1 MRATVMSNTT
11 TYKIKNLPIMIDN
24 IRIPGINGMIG
35 ISSCPGLRD
44 DYVFDLYGESLID
57 DIQAIKGW
65 GASVVITLMEEAELQ
80 RLGVRDLGKN
90 VVALNMIWL
99 HLPLH
104 NLGLPEN
111 QFNDK
116 WLMVTPCLCNL
127 LREGQ
132 RVLIHCRE
140 GIGRA
145 ALAAARLLL
154 DLGFSPEESI
164 SMVRRA
170 RPGSLLLHSQEKHI
184 YSVYEANVENKQI
197 QGKGLH
203 AML

>member
-1 MRATVMSNTT
+1 MSNTT
-11 TYKIKNLPIMIDN
+11 TYKIKSLPIMIDN

-44 DYVFDLYGESLID
+44 DYVFDLYSESLVD
-57 DIQAIKGW
+57 DVQAIKGW
-65 GASVVITLMEEAELQ
+65 GAAVVITLMDENELQ
-80 RLGVRDLGKN
+80 RLGVRDLGKTIVN
-90 VVALNMIWL
+90 LNMIWL

-104 NLGLPEN
+104 NLGLPDER
-111 QFNDK
+111 FNEK
-116 WLMVTPCLCNL
+116 WQMVKPCLCNL

-145 ALAAARLLL
+145 ALTAARLLL

-170 RPGSLLLHSQEKHI
+170 RPGSLLLHSQEKYI
-184 YSVYEANVENKQI
+184 YSVSEASTENQNSHNNA
-197 QGKGLH
+197 LN
-203 AML
+203 AMQ

>member
-1 MRATVMSNTT
+1 MSNTT

-44 DYVFDLYGESLID
+44 DYVFDLYSESLMD
-57 DIQAIKGW
+57 DVQAIKGW
-65 GASVVITLMEEAELQ
+65 GASVIITLMEDAELQ
-80 RLGVRDLGKN
+80 RLGIRDLGRSIVN
-90 VVALNMIWL
+90 LNMIWL

-104 NLGLPEN
+104 NLGLPEE
-111 QFNDK
+111 QFNEK
-116 WLMVTPCLCNL
+116 WRLVTPCLCNL

-154 DLGFSPEESI
+154 DLGFTPEESI
-164 SMVRRA
+164 SMVRKA

-184 YSVYEANVENKQI
+184 YAVYDAIAQNRHGQN
-197 QGKGLH
+197 KGLN
-203 AML
+203 AMQ

>member
-1 MRATVMSNTT
+1 MSNTT

-24 IRIPGINGMIG
+24 VRIPGIKGMIG

-44 DYVFDLYGESLID
+44 DYVFDLYSESLVD
-57 DIQAIKGW
+57 DVQAIKGW
-65 GASVVITLMEEAELQ
+65 GATVVITLMEENELQ

-90 VVALNMIWL
+90 IVNLNMIWL

-104 NLGLPEN
+104 NMGLPDER
-111 QFNDK
+111 FNEK
-116 WLMVTPCLCNL
+116 WQLVNPCLCNL

-145 ALAAARLLL
+145 SLTTARLLL

-164 SMVRRA
+164 AMVRRA
-170 RPGSLLLHSQEKHI
+170 RPGSLLLHSQEKYI
-184 YSVYEANVENKQI
+184 YSVSDERAEKQTS
-197 QGKGLH
+197 QDNCLN
-203 AML
+203 AMQ

>member
-1 MRATVMSNTT
+1 MSSTT
-11 TYKIKNLPIMIDN
+11 TYKLKNLPIMIDN

-44 DYVFDLYGESLID
+44 DYVFDLYSESLVD

-65 GASVVITLMEEAELQ
+65 GASVVMTLMDEVELQ
-80 RLGVRDLGKN
+80 RLGVRDLGNN
-90 VVALNMIWL
+90 VTTLNMIWL

-104 NLGLPEN
+104 NLGLPDNRFDE
-111 QFNDK
+111 K
-116 WLMVTPCLCNL
+116 WKMVIPCLCNV
-127 LREGQ
+127 LREGN

-154 DLGFSPEESI
+154 ELGFTPEESI
-164 SMVRRA
+164 AMVRRA
-170 RPGSLLLHSQEKHI
+170 RPGSLLLHSQEQYI
-184 YSVYEANVENKQI
+184 YSFSGTGADN
-197 QGKGLH
+197 QGPKSDS
-203 AML
+203 